1 MFTHIGSCRIFEL
14 SRRFLTWYC
23 KLKASGNYTA
33 VAMHSQSKSFDK
45 KSATKCK
52 GAAVKRPEIE
62 NYINPFQTTE
72 ISHHDYG
79 TPTQSHTP
87 ASASLQNTS
96 FITENVLLSG
106 SPQDESM
113 HV

>member
-1 MFTHIGSCRIFEL
+1 ML
-14 SRRFLTWYC
+14 VKNQL
-23 KLKASGNYTA
+23 
-33 VAMHSQSKSFDK
+33 QS
-45 KSATKCK
+45 
-52 GAAVKRPEIE
+52 VKERPEIE
-62 NYINPFQTTE
+62 TYINPFQITE

-106 SPQDESM
+106 SPQDASTCDAP
-113 HV
+113 